1 MLIYYLINCALLPSW
16 EQKYPFFACGLKLC
30 KTLYISQSVHWLRLS
45 LALLSLLALTPLSAA
60 ETTTNAEWA
69 GKVIFM
75 RHALAPGF
83 GDPQAFR
90 IDDCSSQRNLNSA
103 GREQARDLG
112 ASLRRAGVLP
122 VAIYS
127 SQWCRCW
134 QTAELLALGD
144 YQQHL
149 GLNSFFQNIVDR
161 EQTLARLADL
171 LATLDSASGPYLM
184 VTHQV
189 VISAVTGISPASGGM
204 VVYDIA
210 SKTARRYS
218 LD

>member
-1 MLIYYLINCALLPSW
+1 MQL
-16 EQKYPFFACGLKLC
+16 
-30 KTLYISQSVHWLRLS
+30 LRLS
-45 LALLSLLALTPLSAA
+45 CALLSLGLLALTSLSAA
-60 ETTTNAEWA
+60 ETTSNAEWA

-103 GREQARDLG
+103 GREQARALG
-112 ASLRRAGVLP
+112 VSLRQAGVLP

-144 YQQHL
+144 YQQHP

-171 LATLDSASGPYLM
+171 LATLDDASGPYLM

-204 VVYDIA
+204 VAYDLA
-210 SKTARRYS
+210 SKTAKRYS
-218 LD
+218 AD

>member
-1 MLIYYLINCALLPSW
+1 MRPQVVQNS
-16 EQKYPFFACGLKLC
+16 
-30 KTLYISQSVHWLRLS
+30 YISQSVHWLRLS
-45 LALLSLLALTPLSAA
+45 LALLSLLALTPVAVSAA
-60 ETTTNAEWA
+60 EAATNPEWA

-83 GDPQAFR
+83 GDPQDFR

-112 ASLRRAGVLP
+112 ARLLAAGVLP

-144 YQQHL
+144 YQQHP

-161 EQTLARLADL
+161 EQTLARLAEL
-171 LATLDSASGPYLM
+171 LAALDSASGPYLM

-204 VVYDIA
+204 VVYDLS
-210 SKTARRYS
+210 SKTAKRYS
-218 LD
+218 PN

>member
-1 MLIYYLINCALLPSW
+1 M
-16 EQKYPFFACGLKLC
+16 
-30 KTLYISQSVHWLRLS
+30 HWLRLS
-45 LALLSLLALTPLSAA
+45 LALLGLLALTSLSATEA
-60 ETTTNAEWA
+60 TTNAEWA

-83 GDPQAFR
+83 GAPQNFR

-112 ASLRRAGVLP
+112 ARLRRAGVLP

-189 VISAVTGISPASGGM
+189 VIAALTGISPASGGM

-210 SKTARRYS
+210 SKTSKRYS